1 MRFLRVFFVVSDR
14 DVLYPRS
21 EVISS
26 VGKRIH
32 VDEYR
37 TVRFVVRA
45 CSPWVSCRPSTG
57 AKRDFYNRFTEP
69 PKRRPVSGWFDRR
82 SFAGARGNVSAD
94 PVHRRRGSLRGKI
107 ILAFFRRLVAGRRLR
122 ESGRCGYRSFPPAL
136 RCA

>member
-37 TVRFVVRA
+37 TVRFRRA
-45 CSPWVSCRPSTG
+45 G
-57 AKRDFYNRFTEP
+57 M
-69 PKRRPVSGWFDRR
+69 
-82 SFAGARGNVSAD
+82 
-94 PVHRRRGSLRGKI
+94 
-107 ILAFFRRLVAGRRLR
+107 LAVGFV
-122 ESGRCGYRSFPPAL
+122 
-136 RCA
+136 